1 LSRALD
7 LRLGSRSL
15 MLVREGTRNA
25 VRCRRPRQ
33 VVRKR
38 LIRSGDGHI
47 GLGDDGG
54 RSERDGNDPSIDI
67 AKDADHRF

>member
-1 LSRALD
+1 LSRALA

-25 VRCRRPRQ
+25 VRCRRPQQ

-38 LIRSGDGHI
+38 LVRSGDGHI
-47 GLGDDGG
+47 
-54 RSERDGNDPSIDI
+54 SERDENDPSIDI
-67 AKDADHRF
+67 ARDADHRV